1 MWEEVEWP
9 GVDCF
14 VPDFSSFKPFFRLC
28 PAGFIV
34 AGVSHEVDIRVPEVS
49 CECEVVE
56 VEAEVEE

>member
-14 VPDFSSFKPFFRLC
+14 VPDFSSFRPHFELSK
-28 PAGFIV
+28 AGFVV
-34 AGVSHEVDIRVPEVS
+34 AGIHHEVSVSVPEVS